1 MRGAQVVLLAV
12 LFPCSVGLSQA
23 GTRPTASAAFSG
35 SLVLPAD
42 EHTET
47 SFGGSVE
54 LELLISK
61 SFSAGAIAGHWGGKS
76 DFDKDSTETYFLGV
90 VTHRWGAG
98 KWRPFVQ
105 VGGGFYILKFQ
116 FQSRSR
122 VSPSETE
129 TVGGGFAGPGVD
141 YVLSSNSALELRARY
156 HLVSDATGM
165 VHPDFLETQ
174 IGVRF
179 FF

>member
-1 MRGAQVVLLAV
+1 MRGARVVLLAV
-12 LFPCSVGLSQA
+12 LFPSTVGLSQTA
-23 GTRPTASAAFSG
+23 TRPTASAAFSG

-42 EHTET
+42 EHTKT
-47 SFGGSVE
+47 SLGGSVE
-54 LELLISK
+54 LELFVSRSL
-61 SFSAGAIAGHWGGKS
+61 SAGAIAGHWSGKS
-76 DFDKDSTETYFLGV
+76 EFDKDSTETYLLGV

-105 VGGGFYILKFQ
+105 VGGGLYFLKFQ

-122 VSPSETE
+122 FSPSETE

-141 YVLSSNSALELRARY
+141 YALSPGSALEIRARY
-156 HLVSDATGM
+156 HLVSDVSG

-174 IGVRF
+174 VGVRLF
-179 FF
+179 F